1 MTFNETIQAVLNASS
16 NHKAE
21 QLLFSTIHTVPE
33 RAVMFYA
40 LKSRLD
46 IAAAKDEEL
55 ANKLDADETFS
66 PELLDEAMQNQLVLS
81 RLHFLFGRLF
91 RDMEL
96 YGEPPAE
103 FGDLKEAP
111 DRFLSLLLVP
121 FAPLWK
127 DGSVNTEK
135 LKNLLAD
142 EGAQNIQKFV
152 ASVNRSALE
161 SPDVLKTLSDEAQSL
176 SFDDIHEFCELYL
189 FNAVQE
195 LKAETTFDVSEP
207 LEHDRHSHFVLNTGV
222 IRTGIHDLFFAG
234 AVRVNAV
241 FDVDIEL
248 SPHRGVVVRGSIYIL
263 RHSRRVFGA
272 MVEGKGAV
280 ALVVAL
286 IQGHKTNFIGANYVH
301 TEVDIAFVVL
311 TALDIGRGDSFPS
324 RTIITVSVNHDAVLD
339 LVKGLL
345 TDNSDHLGGVHG
357 IVRVLLDTGVGLGHV
372 ISRESRNAYAGEGH
386 DKAQSAGQYAL
397 KTLGLNH
404 CYSLL
409 LV

>member
-152 ASVNRSALE
+152 AYCRFKGNDFAVPVKVKDKRDCRF
-161 SPDVLKTLSDEAQSL
+161 SPAKLFLYETAGKQMLIILKQS
-176 SFDDIHEFCELYL
+176 S
-189 FNAVQE
+189 
-195 LKAETTFDVSEP
+195 
-207 LEHDRHSHFVLNTGV
+207 
-222 IRTGIHDLFFAG
+222 
-234 AVRVNAV
+234 
-241 FDVDIEL
+241 
-248 SPHRGVVVRGSIYIL
+248 
-263 RHSRRVFGA
+263 
-272 MVEGKGAV
+272 
-280 ALVVAL
+280 
-286 IQGHKTNFIGANYVH
+286 
-301 TEVDIAFVVL
+301 
-311 TALDIGRGDSFPS
+311 
-324 RTIITVSVNHDAVLD
+324 NH
-339 LVKGLL
+339 
-345 TDNSDHLGGVHG
+345 
-357 IVRVLLDTGVGLGHV
+357 
-372 ISRESRNAYAGEGH
+372 GE
-386 DKAQSAGQYAL
+386 
-397 KTLGLNH
+397 
-404 CYSLL
+404 LL
-409 LV
+409 LS

>member
-207 LEHDRHSHFVLNTGV
+207 LEHDTISSLPDAQLFLDDYAFGFLWQDINLLLHELVGRPDFESRAKFVRTV
-222 IRTGIHDLFFAG
+222 IQEAYAKSGGILA
-234 AVRVNAV
+234 
-241 FDVDIEL
+241 
-248 SPHRGVVVRGSIYIL
+248 PHREMVCGKALEKYEKEPSL
-263 RHSRRVFGA
+263 SR
-272 MVEGKGAV
+272 
-280 ALVVAL
+280 
-286 IQGHKTNFIGANYVH
+286 YVLC
-301 TEVDIAFVVL
+301 F
-311 TALDIGRGDSFPS
+311 R
-324 RTIITVSVNHDAVLD
+324 HDAY
-339 LVKGLL
+339 
-345 TDNSDHLGGVHG
+345 
-357 IVRVLLDTGVGLGHV
+357 IR
-372 ISRESRNAYAGEGH
+372 
-386 DKAQSAGQYAL
+386 AL
-397 KTLGLNH
+397 WHRHTA
-404 CYSLL
+404 
-409 LV
+409 